1 MSVLWTSAEAAS
13 ACRGAAHGAWAATG
27 VSIDTRTLQPG
38 DLFVALADQRDGH
51 AFVAQALEKGAA
63 AALVS
68 RIPEGLPTDAPLL
81 VVGDTLTALSLLA
94 QRARARCRA
103 RVVAVTGS
111 VGKTSS
117 KEMLAAA
124 LTGQGRVHAAEASY
138 NNHWGVPLTLARMP
152 RDTDYAVI
160 EIGMNA
166 PGEIAPLARLAQAHV
181 GLITTVAEVHL
192 EAFGAIEGI
201 AAEKAALAEGVLPG
215 GQMILN
221 ADIPTLPILWQV
233 ARKHGLGVTT
243 FGAAAA
249 AHVRL
254 GNVEMTEDAT
264 TVRASFAGREGFFKI
279 GAPGKHLAMNALGV
293 LSAVHALGADPVR
306 GALGLAAWSPPEGRG
321 SRWMVDLGPG
331 GIDGRVQLIDESFN
345 ASPAAMAA
353 ALEVFALT
361 RPEDGIGRVSRG
373 RRIAFLA
380 DMLELGDR
388 AEALHADI
396 ARVRALRSVD
406 LIHCAGPMM
415 RALHAALPPQ
425 QQGQWAP
432 STQELAGQVRRLVD
446 AGDVVL
452 CKGSKGSKVGHIVQA
467 VKDLG
472 QAHPMDEQR
481 AD

>member
-1 MSVLWTSAEAAS
+1 
-13 ACRGAAHGAWAATG
+13 
-27 VSIDTRTLQPG
+27 
-38 DLFVALADQRDGH
+38 
-51 AFVAQALEKGAA
+51 
-63 AALVS
+63 
-68 RIPEGLPTDAPLL
+68 
-81 VVGDTLTALSLLA
+81 
-94 QRARARCRA
+94 
-103 RVVAVTGS
+103 
-111 VGKTSS
+111 
-117 KEMLAAA
+117 
-124 LTGQGRVHAAEASY
+124 
-138 NNHWGVPLTLARMP
+138 
-152 RDTDYAVI
+152 
-160 EIGMNA
+160 
-166 PGEIAPLARLAQAHV
+166 
-181 GLITTVAEVHL
+181 
-192 EAFGAIEGI
+192 
-201 AAEKAALAEGVLPG
+201 
-215 GQMILN
+215 
-221 ADIPTLPILWQV
+221 
-233 ARKHGLGVTT
+233 
-243 FGAAAA
+243 
-249 AHVRL
+249 
-254 GNVEMTEDAT
+254 
-264 TVRASFAGREGFFKI
+264 
-279 GAPGKHLAMNALGV
+279 MNALGV

-361 RPEDGIGRVSRG
+361 RPEDGIGRGSRG